1 MKKEHTIVVCSILII
16 VVAIV
21 LLINKSSYAV
31 IIPMPDLCPEQ
42 IKVNISK
49 ENLSLIKTSYTTISL
64 PKSINVKNSEESYL
78 DKDTIQLMRNKN
90 IYQLDEKDLFSQ
102 GFSGSSS
109 VASILPKFSKN
120 KEENRYYT
128 QLALWW
134 LIDKTSGYEDEYNYT
149 LGSEEPLPIETNENE
164 KYDEDGNYKYM
175 NQLSALEKK
184 AIKESPNGK
193 KITKFIENVEQ
204 LMNSGQSS
212 STIIENDDS
221 EQMGQL
227 NPIDPAEISYHVTN
241 DYIETELITPTA
253 KDPYSLMFR
262 EYEVNVSSPI
272 TVVNE
277 NGKEKTTFDSLEGFR
292 LRIPVSEIKEN
303 KINFKAEIIGKIRVD
318 QWGMYTE
325 KSISV
330 NLDET
335 RQIEWPNA
343 VLMNCGRWETY
354 EAFYPLE
361 LNYDVAVG
369 NLNIKVID
377 AESKEELKDAEI
389 VIYDATRREVYRYHT
404 TGSELNITLPI
415 GNYTVKQIVSPP
427 NYQAR
432 VVEQKIEITENGNTT
447 ATLENIQLISVP
459 DTLKTATNITILGV
473 IVTLIGL
480 ATIIITYS
488 TKRKQP

>member
-1 MKKEHTIVVCSILII
+1 MKKEYTITIFSVLII
-16 VVAIV
+16 IVAAA
-21 LLINKSSYAV
+21 LLINKSSYAGVV
-31 IIPMPDLCPEQ
+31 IRPNICPEQ
-42 IKVNISK
+42 IKVNVSK
-49 ENLSLIKTSYTTISL
+49 ENLSLIKTNYTTISL

-253 KDPYSLMFR
+253 ADPYSLMFR

-272 TVVNE
+272 TVVDE

-303 KINFKAEIIGKIRVD
+303 KINFKAEIIGKMKLD
-318 QWGMYTE
+318 QWGGYSEVYDPITMT
-325 KSISV
+325 KRQAV
-330 NLDET
+330 N
-335 RQIEWPNA
+335 PNGI
-343 VLMNCGRWETY
+343 LMNCGTY
-354 EAFYPLE
+354 TSYQVFYPLE

-389 VIYDATRREVYRYHT
+389 VIYDATRREVYRYQT

-415 GNYTVKQIVSPP
+415 GNYTVKQIVTPP

-432 VVEQKIEITENGNTT
+432 VVEQKIEITENSNTI

-459 DTLKTATNITILGV
+459 DTMKKATIVTIIGV
-473 IVTLIGL
+473 IIVAIGV
-480 ATIIITYS
+480 AIIIITFP
-488 TKRKQP
+488 TKKK

>member
-1 MKKEHTIVVCSILII
+1 MKKEYTITIFSVLII
-16 VVAIV
+16 IVAAA
-21 LLINKSSYAV
+21 LLINKSSYAGGV
-31 IIPMPDLCPEQ
+31 IRPNICPEQ
-42 IKVNISK
+42 IKVNVSK

-78 DKDTIQLMRNKN
+78 NKDTIQLMRNKN

-102 GFSGSSS
+102 GFSGSSDF
-109 VASILPKFSKN
+109 ASILPKFSKN
-120 KEENRYYT
+120 KEENRYYS
-128 QLALWW
+128 QIAFWW
-134 LIDKTSGYEDEYNYT
+134 VIDKISGYEDEYNYT

-253 KDPYSLMFR
+253 KDSYSLMFR

-272 TVVNE
+272 TVVDE

-325 KSISV
+325 KSIPV

-389 VIYDATRREVYRYHT
+389 VIYDATRREVYRYQT

-415 GNYTVKQIVSPP
+415 GNYTVKQIVTPP

-432 VVEQKIEITENGNTT
+432 ITEQKIEITENSNTI

-459 DTLKTATNITILGV
+459 DTMKKATIVTIIGV
-473 IVTLIGL
+473 IIVAIGV
-480 ATIIITYS
+480 AIIIITFP
-488 TKRKQP
+488 TKKK

>member
-1 MKKEHTIVVCSILII
+1 
-16 VVAIV
+16 
-21 LLINKSSYAV
+21 
-31 IIPMPDLCPEQ
+31 
-42 IKVNISK
+42 
-49 ENLSLIKTSYTTISL
+49 
-64 PKSINVKNSEESYL
+64 
-78 DKDTIQLMRNKN
+78 
-90 IYQLDEKDLFSQ
+90 
-102 GFSGSSS
+102 
-109 VASILPKFSKN
+109 
-120 KEENRYYT
+120 
-128 QLALWW
+128 
-134 LIDKTSGYEDEYNYT
+134 
-149 LGSEEPLPIETNENE
+149 
-164 KYDEDGNYKYM
+164 
-175 NQLSALEKK
+175 
-184 AIKESPNGK
+184 
-193 KITKFIENVEQ
+193 
-204 LMNSGQSS
+204 
-212 STIIENDDS
+212 
-221 EQMGQL
+221 MGQL
-227 NPIDPAEISYHVTN
+227 NPIDTAEISYHVTN

-272 TVVNE
+272 TVVDE

-343 VLMNCGRWETY
+343 VLMNCGTWETY

-389 VIYDATRREVYRYHT
+389 VIYDATRREVYRYQT

-415 GNYTVKQIVSPP
+415 GNYTVKQIVTPP

>member
-253 KDPYSLMFR
+253 ADPYSLMFR

-272 TVVNE
+272 TVVDE

-303 KINFKAEIIGKIRVD
+303 KINFKAEIIGKMKLD
-318 QWGMYTE
+318 QWGVYSEEYDPITMT
-325 KSISV
+325 KRQAV
-330 NLDET
+330 N
-335 RQIEWPNA
+335 PNGI
-343 VLMNCGRWETY
+343 LMNCGTY
-354 EAFYPLE
+354 TSYQVFYPLE

-389 VIYDATRREVYRYHT
+389 VIYDATRREVYRYQT

-415 GNYTVKQIVSPP
+415 GNYTVKQIVTPP

-432 VVEQKIEITENGNTT
+432 ITEQKIEITENSNTI

-459 DTLKTATNITILGV
+459 DTMKKATIVTIIGV
-473 IVTLIGL
+473 IIVAIGV
-480 ATIIITYS
+480 AIIIITFP
-488 TKRKQP
+488 TKKK

>member
-1 MKKEHTIVVCSILII
+1 MRKEYVVTVFSILII
-16 VVAIV
+16 IVATV
-21 LLINKSSYAV
+21 LLINKPSYAEA
-31 IIPMPDLCPEQ
+31 IIMPDNCPEK
-42 IKVNISK
+42 IKINVSK
-49 ENLSLIKTSYTTISL
+49 DKLSLIKTNYTTISL

-102 GFSGSSS
+102 GSSGSSDF
-109 VASILPKFSKN
+109 ASILPKFSKN
-120 KEENRYYT
+120 KEENRYYS
-128 QLALWW
+128 QIAFWW
-134 LIDKTSGYEDEYNYT
+134 VIDKISGYEDEYNYT

-204 LMNSGQSS
+204 LMNSGQSL

-253 KDPYSLMFR
+253 KDPYSIIFR
-262 EYEVNVSSPI
+262 EYEVKVESPI
-272 TVVNE
+272 TVVDE
-277 NGKEKTTFDSLEGFR
+277 NGEEKTTFDSLEGFR

-303 KINFKAEIIGKIRVD
+303 KINFKAEIIGKMRID
-318 QWGMYTE
+318 QWGIYTE
-325 KSISV
+325 ESIPM
-330 NLDET
+330 NLDEI

-343 VLMNCGRWETY
+343 VLMNCGTWETY

-389 VIYDATRREVYRYHT
+389 VIYDATGREVYRYQT

-415 GNYTVKQIVSPP
+415 GNYTVKQIVTPP

-432 VVEQKIEITENGNTT
+432 ITEQKIEITENSNTI

-459 DTLKTATNITILGV
+459 DTMKKATIVTIIGV
-473 IVTLIGL
+473 IVVAIGV
-480 ATIIITYS
+480 AIIIITFP
-488 TKRKQP
+488 TKKK

>member
-1 MKKEHTIVVCSILII
+1 MKKEYTITIFSVLII
-16 VVAIV
+16 IVAAA
-21 LLINKSSYAV
+21 LLINKSSYAGVV
-31 IIPMPDLCPEQ
+31 IRPNICPEQ
-42 IKVNISK
+42 IKVNVSK
-49 ENLSLIKTSYTTISL
+49 ENLSLIKTNYTTISL

-253 KDPYSLMFR
+253 EDPYSLMFR

-272 TVVNE
+272 TVVDE

-303 KINFKAEIIGKIRVD
+303 KINFKAEIIGKMKLD
-318 QWGMYTE
+318 QWGGYSEVYDPITMT
-325 KSISV
+325 KRQAV
-330 NLDET
+330 N
-335 RQIEWPNA
+335 PNGI
-343 VLMNCGRWETY
+343 LMNCGTY
-354 EAFYPLE
+354 TSYQVFYPLE

-389 VIYDATRREVYRYHT
+389 VIYDATRREVYRYQT

-415 GNYTVKQIVSPP
+415 GNYTVKQIVTPP

-432 VVEQKIEITENGNTT
+432 VVEQKIEITENSNTI

-459 DTLKTATNITILGV
+459 DTMKKATIVTIIGV
-473 IVTLIGL
+473 IIVAIGV
-480 ATIIITYS
+480 AIIIITFP
-488 TKRKQP
+488 TKKK

>member
-1 MKKEHTIVVCSILII
+1 MKKEYTITIFSVLII
-16 VVAIV
+16 IVAAA
-21 LLINKSSYAV
+21 LLINKSSYAGVV
-31 IIPMPDLCPEQ
+31 IRPNICPEQ
-42 IKVNISK
+42 IKVNVSK
-49 ENLSLIKTSYTTISL
+49 ENLSLIKTNYTTISL

-120 KEENRYYT
+120 KEENRYYS
-128 QLALWW
+128 QIAFWW

-253 KDPYSLMFR
+253 ADPYSLMFR

-272 TVVNE
+272 TVVDE

-303 KINFKAEIIGKIRVD
+303 KINFKAEIIGKMKLD
-318 QWGMYTE
+318 QWGGYSEVYDPITMT
-325 KSISV
+325 KRQAV
-330 NLDET
+330 N
-335 RQIEWPNA
+335 PNGI
-343 VLMNCGRWETY
+343 LMNCGTY
-354 EAFYPLE
+354 TSYQVFYPLE

-389 VIYDATRREVYRYHT
+389 VIYDATRREVYRYQT

-415 GNYTVKQIVSPP
+415 GNYTVKQIVTPP

-432 VVEQKIEITENGNTT
+432 ITEQKIEITENSNTI

-459 DTLKTATNITILGV
+459 DTMKKATIVTIIGV
-473 IVTLIGL
+473 IIVAIGV
-480 ATIIITYS
+480 AIIIITFP
-488 TKRKQP
+488 TKKK

>member
-64 PKSINVKNSEESYL
+64 PKSINLTNSNETYLNEEG
-78 DKDTIQLMRNKN
+78 IHGIRNQNVHQLEGKT
-90 IYQLDEKDLFSQ
+90 LFLY
-102 GFSGSSS
+102 SGVGEILS
-109 VASILPKFSKN
+109 VIPKFSKN

-134 LIDKTSGYEDEYNYT
+134 LIDKTSGLEDEYNYT
-149 LGSEEPLPIETNENE
+149 YDSEEPLPIEKNENE
-164 KYDEDGNYKYM
+164 KYDEDGNYKYI

-184 AIKESPNGK
+184 AIKESPNGQ
-193 KITKFIENVEQ
+193 KITKFIENFEK
-204 LMNSGQSS
+204 LNSVQSL
-212 STIIENDDS
+212 STFGEDEGIE
-221 EQMGQL
+221 EMVYL
-227 NPIDPAEISYHVTN
+227 NPINSEDIGYHVTN

-253 KDPYSLMFR
+253 KDSYSLMFR

-272 TVVNE
+272 TVVDE

-303 KINFKAEIIGKIRVD
+303 KINFKAEIIGKMKLD
-318 QWGMYTE
+318 QWGVYSEEYDPITMTE
-325 KSISV
+325 RQAV
-330 NLDET
+330 N
-335 RQIEWPNA
+335 PNA

-415 GNYTVKQIVSPP
+415 GNYTVKQIVTPP

-432 VVEQKIEITENGNTT
+432 ITEQKIEITENGNTT

>member
-1 MKKEHTIVVCSILII
+1 MKKEYTITIFSVLII
-16 VVAIV
+16 IVAAA
-21 LLINKSSYAV
+21 LLINKSSYAGVV
-31 IIPMPDLCPEQ
+31 IRPNICPEQ
-42 IKVNISK
+42 IKVNVSK
-49 ENLSLIKTSYTTISL
+49 ENLSLIKTNYTTISL
-64 PKSINVKNSEESYL
+64 PKSINDKKSEESYL

-102 GFSGSSS
+102 GFSGSSDF
-109 VASILPKFSKN
+109 ASILPKFSKN
-120 KEENRYYT
+120 KEENRYYS
-128 QLALWW
+128 QIAFWW
-134 LIDKTSGYEDEYNYT
+134 VIDKISGYEDEYNYT

-253 KDPYSLMFR
+253 ADPYSLMFR

-272 TVVNE
+272 TVVDE

-303 KINFKAEIIGKIRVD
+303 KINFKAEIIGKMKLD
-318 QWGMYTE
+318 QWGGYSEVYDPITMT
-325 KSISV
+325 KRQAV
-330 NLDET
+330 N
-335 RQIEWPNA
+335 PNGI
-343 VLMNCGRWETY
+343 LMNCGTY
-354 EAFYPLE
+354 TSYQVFYPLE

-389 VIYDATRREVYRYHT
+389 VIYDATRREVYRYQT

-415 GNYTVKQIVSPP
+415 GNYTVKQIVTPP

-432 VVEQKIEITENGNTT
+432 ITEQKIEITENSNTI

-459 DTLKTATNITILGV
+459 DTMKKATIVTIIGV
-473 IVTLIGL
+473 IIVAIGV
-480 ATIIITYS
+480 AIIIITFP
-488 TKRKQP
+488 TKKK

>member
-1 MKKEHTIVVCSILII
+1 MKKEYTITIFSVLII
-16 VVAIV
+16 IVAAA
-21 LLINKSSYAV
+21 LLINKSSYAGGV
-31 IIPMPDLCPEQ
+31 IRPNICPEQ
-42 IKVNISK
+42 IKVNVSK

-78 DKDTIQLMRNKN
+78 NKDTIQLMRNKN

-102 GFSGSSS
+102 GFSGSSDF
-109 VASILPKFSKN
+109 ASILPKFSKN
-120 KEENRYYT
+120 KEENRYYS
-128 QLALWW
+128 QIAFWW
-134 LIDKTSGYEDEYNYT
+134 VIDKISGYEDEYNYT

-253 KDPYSLMFR
+253 KDSYSLMFR

-272 TVVNE
+272 TVVDE

-325 KSISV
+325 KSIPV

-415 GNYTVKQIVSPP
+415 GNYTVKQIVTPP

-432 VVEQKIEITENGNTT
+432 IAEQKIEITENSNTI

-459 DTLKTATNITILGV
+459 DTMKKATIVTIIGV
-473 IVTLIGL
+473 IIVAIGV
-480 ATIIITYS
+480 AIIIITFP
-488 TKRKQP
+488 TKKK

>member
-1 MKKEHTIVVCSILII
+1 MKKEYTITIFSVLII
-16 VVAIV
+16 IVAAA
-21 LLINKSSYAV
+21 LLINKSSYAGGV
-31 IIPMPDLCPEQ
+31 IRPNICPEQ
-42 IKVNISK
+42 IKVNVSK

-78 DKDTIQLMRNKN
+78 NKDTIQLMRNKN

-102 GFSGSSS
+102 GFSGSSDF
-109 VASILPKFSKN
+109 ASILPKFSKN
-120 KEENRYYT
+120 KEENRYYS
-128 QLALWW
+128 QIAFWW
-134 LIDKTSGYEDEYNYT
+134 VIDKISGYEDEYNYT

-272 TVVNE
+272 TVVDE

-303 KINFKAEIIGKIRVD
+303 KINFKAEIIGKMKLD
-318 QWGMYTE
+318 QWGVYSEEYDPITMTE
-325 KSISV
+325 RQAV
-330 NLDET
+330 N
-335 RQIEWPNA
+335 PNA

-389 VIYDATRREVYRYHT
+389 VIYDATRREVYRYQT

-415 GNYTVKQIVSPP
+415 GNYTVKQIVTPP

-432 VVEQKIEITENGNTT
+432 ITEQKIEITENSNTI

-459 DTLKTATNITILGV
+459 DTMKKATIVTIIGV
-473 IVTLIGL
+473 IIVAIGV
-480 ATIIITYS
+480 AIIIITFP
-488 TKRKQP
+488 TKKK

>member
-64 PKSINVKNSEESYL
+64 PKSINVTNSNETYLNEEG
-78 DKDTIQLMRNKN
+78 IHAIRNQNVHQLEGKT
-90 IYQLDEKDLFSQ
+90 LFLY
-102 GFSGSSS
+102 SGVGEILS
-109 VASILPKFSKN
+109 VIPKFSKN

-134 LIDKTSGYEDEYNYT
+134 LIDKTSGLEDEYNYT
-149 LGSEEPLPIETNENE
+149 YDSEEPLPIEKNENE
-164 KYDEDGNYKYM
+164 KYDEDGNYKYI

-184 AIKESPNGK
+184 AIKESPNGQ
-193 KITKFIENVEQ
+193 KITKFIENFEK
-204 LMNSGQSS
+204 LNSVQSL
-212 STIIENDDS
+212 STFGEDEGIE
-221 EQMGQL
+221 EMVYL
-227 NPIDPAEISYHVTN
+227 NPINSEDIGYHVTN

-253 KDPYSLMFR
+253 EDPYSLMFR

-272 TVVNE
+272 TVVDE

-303 KINFKAEIIGKIRVD
+303 KINFKAEIIGKMKLD
-318 QWGMYTE
+318 QWGVYSEEYDPITMTE
-325 KSISV
+325 RQAV
-330 NLDET
+330 N
-335 RQIEWPNA
+335 PNA

-415 GNYTVKQIVSPP
+415 GNYTVKQIVTPP

-432 VVEQKIEITENGNTT
+432 ITEQKIEITENGNTT

-459 DTLKTATNITILGV
+459 DTLKTATNVTILGV

>member
-1 MKKEHTIVVCSILII
+1 
-16 VVAIV
+16 
-21 LLINKSSYAV
+21 
-31 IIPMPDLCPEQ
+31 
-42 IKVNISK
+42 
-49 ENLSLIKTSYTTISL
+49 
-64 PKSINVKNSEESYL
+64 
-78 DKDTIQLMRNKN
+78 
-90 IYQLDEKDLFSQ
+90 
-102 GFSGSSS
+102 
-109 VASILPKFSKN
+109 
-120 KEENRYYT
+120 
-128 QLALWW
+128 
-134 LIDKTSGYEDEYNYT
+134 
-149 LGSEEPLPIETNENE
+149 
-164 KYDEDGNYKYM
+164 
-175 NQLSALEKK
+175 
-184 AIKESPNGK
+184 
-193 KITKFIENVEQ
+193 
-204 LMNSGQSS
+204 MNSGESS

-227 NPIDPAEISYHVTN
+227 NPIDTAEISYHVTN

-272 TVVNE
+272 TVVDE

-343 VLMNCGRWETY
+343 VLMNCGTWETY

-389 VIYDATRREVYRYHT
+389 VIYDATRREVYRYQT

-415 GNYTVKQIVSPP
+415 GNYTVKQIVTPP

-432 VVEQKIEITENGNTT
+432 VVEQKIEITENSNTI

-459 DTLKTATNITILGV
+459 DTMKKATIVTIIGV
-473 IVTLIGL
+473 IIVAIGV
-480 ATIIITYS
+480 AIIIITFP
-488 TKRKQP
+488 TKKK

>member
-1 MKKEHTIVVCSILII
+1 
-16 VVAIV
+16 
-21 LLINKSSYAV
+21 
-31 IIPMPDLCPEQ
+31 
-42 IKVNISK
+42 
-49 ENLSLIKTSYTTISL
+49 
-64 PKSINVKNSEESYL
+64 
-78 DKDTIQLMRNKN
+78 
-90 IYQLDEKDLFSQ
+90 
-102 GFSGSSS
+102 
-109 VASILPKFSKN
+109 
-120 KEENRYYT
+120 
-128 QLALWW
+128 
-134 LIDKTSGYEDEYNYT
+134 
-149 LGSEEPLPIETNENE
+149 
-164 KYDEDGNYKYM
+164 M

-253 KDPYSLMFR
+253 ADPYSLMFR

-272 TVVNE
+272 TVVDE

-303 KINFKAEIIGKIRVD
+303 KINFKAEIIGKMKLD
-318 QWGMYTE
+318 QWGVYSEVYDPITMT
-325 KSISV
+325 KRQAV
-330 NLDET
+330 N
-335 RQIEWPNA
+335 PNGI
-343 VLMNCGRWETY
+343 LMNCGTY
-354 EAFYPLE
+354 TSYQVFYPLE

-389 VIYDATRREVYRYHT
+389 VIYDATRREVYRYQT

-415 GNYTVKQIVSPP
+415 GNYTVKQIVTPP

-432 VVEQKIEITENGNTT
+432 VVEQKIEITEHSNTI

-459 DTLKTATNITILGV
+459 DTMKKATIVTIIGV
-473 IVTLIGL
+473 IIVAIGV
-480 ATIIITYS
+480 AIIIITFP
-488 TKRKQP
+488 TKKK

>member
-64 PKSINVKNSEESYL
+64 PKSINVTNSNETYLNEEG
-78 DKDTIQLMRNKN
+78 IHAIRNQNVHQLEGKT
-90 IYQLDEKDLFSQ
+90 LFLY
-102 GFSGSSS
+102 SGVGEILS
-109 VASILPKFSKN
+109 VIPKFSKN

-134 LIDKTSGYEDEYNYT
+134 LIDKTSGLEDEYNYT
-149 LGSEEPLPIETNENE
+149 YDSEEPLPIEKNENE
-164 KYDEDGNYKYM
+164 KYDEDGNYKYI

-184 AIKESPNGK
+184 AIKESPNGQ
-193 KITKFIENVEQ
+193 KITKFIENFEK
-204 LMNSGQSS
+204 LNSVQSL
-212 STIIENDDS
+212 STFGEDEGIE
-221 EQMGQL
+221 EMVYL
-227 NPIDPAEISYHVTN
+227 NPINSEDIGYHVTN

-253 KDPYSLMFR
+253 EDPYSLMFR

-272 TVVNE
+272 TVVDE
-277 NGKEKTTFDSLEGFR
+277 NRKEKTTFDSLEGFR

-303 KINFKAEIIGKIRVD
+303 KINFKAEIIGKMKLD
-318 QWGMYTE
+318 QWGVYSEEYDPITMTE
-325 KSISV
+325 RQAV
-330 NLDET
+330 N
-335 RQIEWPNA
+335 PNA

-415 GNYTVKQIVSPP
+415 GNYTVKQIVTPP

-432 VVEQKIEITENGNTT
+432 ITEQKIEITENGNTT

-459 DTLKTATNITILGV
+459 DTLKTATNVTILGV

>member
-1 MKKEHTIVVCSILII
+1 MKKEYTITIFSVLII
-16 VVAIV
+16 IVAAA
-21 LLINKSSYAV
+21 LLINKSSYAGVV
-31 IIPMPDLCPEQ
+31 IRPNICPEQ
-42 IKVNISK
+42 IKVNVSK
-49 ENLSLIKTSYTTISL
+49 ENLSLIKTNYTTISL

-120 KEENRYYT
+120 KEENRYYS
-128 QLALWW
+128 QIAFWW
-134 LIDKTSGYEDEYNYT
+134 VIDKISGYEDEYNYT

-253 KDPYSLMFR
+253 ADPYSLMFR

-272 TVVNE
+272 TVVDE

-303 KINFKAEIIGKIRVD
+303 KINFKAEIIGKMKLD
-318 QWGMYTE
+318 QWGGYSEVYDPITMT
-325 KSISV
+325 KRQAV
-330 NLDET
+330 N
-335 RQIEWPNA
+335 PNGI
-343 VLMNCGRWETY
+343 LMNCGTY
-354 EAFYPLE
+354 TSYQVFYPLE

-389 VIYDATRREVYRYHT
+389 VIYDATRREVYRYQT

-415 GNYTVKQIVSPP
+415 GNYTVKQIVTPP

-432 VVEQKIEITENGNTT
+432 ITEQKIEITENSNTI

-459 DTLKTATNITILGV
+459 DTMKKATIVTIIGV
-473 IVTLIGL
+473 IIVAIGV
-480 ATIIITYS
+480 AIIIITFP
-488 TKRKQP
+488 TKKK

>member
-1 MKKEHTIVVCSILII
+1 MKKEYTITIFSVLII
-16 VVAIV
+16 IVAAA
-21 LLINKSSYAV
+21 LLINKSSYAGVV
-31 IIPMPDLCPEQ
+31 IRPNICPEQ
-42 IKVNISK
+42 IKVNVSK
-49 ENLSLIKTSYTTISL
+49 ENLSLIKTNYTTISL

-102 GFSGSSS
+102 GFSGSSDF
-109 VASILPKFSKN
+109 ASILPKFSKN
-120 KEENRYYT
+120 KEENRYYS
-128 QLALWW
+128 QIAFWW
-134 LIDKTSGYEDEYNYT
+134 VIDKISGYEDEYNYT

-272 TVVNE
+272 TVVDE

-303 KINFKAEIIGKIRVD
+303 KINFKAEIIGKMKLD
-318 QWGMYTE
+318 QWGGYSEVYDPITMT
-325 KSISV
+325 KRQAV
-330 NLDET
+330 N
-335 RQIEWPNA
+335 PNGI
-343 VLMNCGRWETY
+343 LMNCGTY
-354 EAFYPLE
+354 TSYQVFYPLE

-415 GNYTVKQIVSPP
+415 GNYTVKQIVTPP

-432 VVEQKIEITENGNTT
+432 VVEQKIEITENSNTI

-459 DTLKTATNITILGV
+459 DTMKKATIVTIIGV
-473 IVTLIGL
+473 IIVAIGV
-480 ATIIITYS
+480 AIIIITFP
-488 TKRKQP
+488 TKKK

>member
-64 PKSINVKNSEESYL
+64 PKSINLTNSNETYLNEEG
-78 DKDTIQLMRNKN
+78 IHGIRNQNVHQLEGKT
-90 IYQLDEKDLFSQ
+90 LFLY
-102 GFSGSSS
+102 SGVGEILS
-109 VASILPKFSKN
+109 VIPKFSKN

-134 LIDKTSGYEDEYNYT
+134 LIDKTSGLEDEYNYT
-149 LGSEEPLPIETNENE
+149 YDSEEPLPIEKNENE
-164 KYDEDGNYKYM
+164 KYDEDGNYKYI

-184 AIKESPNGK
+184 AIKESPNGQ
-193 KITKFIENVEQ
+193 KITKFIENFEK
-204 LMNSGQSS
+204 LNSVQSL
-212 STIIENDDS
+212 STFGEDEGIE
-221 EQMGQL
+221 EMVYL
-227 NPIDPAEISYHVTN
+227 NPINSEDIGYHVTN

-253 KDPYSLMFR
+253 EDPYSLMFR

-272 TVVNE
+272 TVVDE

-303 KINFKAEIIGKIRVD
+303 KINFKAEIIGKMKLD
-318 QWGMYTE
+318 QWGVYSEEYDPITMTE
-325 KSISV
+325 RQAV
-330 NLDET
+330 N
-335 RQIEWPNA
+335 PNA

-389 VIYDATRREVYRYHT
+389 VIYDAARREVYRYHT

-415 GNYTVKQIVSPP
+415 GNYTVKQIVTPP

-432 VVEQKIEITENGNTT
+432 ITEQKIEITENGNTT

-459 DTLKTATNITILGV
+459 DTLKTATNVTILGV

>member
-102 GFSGSSS
+102 GFSGSSDF
-109 VASILPKFSKN
+109 ASILPKFSKN
-120 KEENRYYT
+120 KEENRYYS
-128 QLALWW
+128 QIAFWW
-134 LIDKTSGYEDEYNYT
+134 VIDKISGYEDEYNYT

-303 KINFKAEIIGKIRVD
+303 KINFKAEIIGKMKLD
-318 QWGMYTE
+318 QWGVYSEVYDPITMT
-325 KSISV
+325 KRQAV
-330 NLDET
+330 N
-335 RQIEWPNA
+335 PNGI
-343 VLMNCGRWETY
+343 LMNCGTY
-354 EAFYPLE
+354 TSYQVFYPLE

-415 GNYTVKQIVSPP
+415 GNYTVKQIVTPP

>member
-1 MKKEHTIVVCSILII
+1 MKKEYTITIFSVLII
-16 VVAIV
+16 IVAAA
-21 LLINKSSYAV
+21 LLINKSSYAGVV
-31 IIPMPDLCPEQ
+31 IRPNICPEQ
-42 IKVNISK
+42 IKVNVSK
-49 ENLSLIKTSYTTISL
+49 ENLSLIKTNYTTISL

-102 GFSGSSS
+102 GFSGSSDF
-109 VASILPKFSKN
+109 ASILPKFSKN
-120 KEENRYYT
+120 KEENRYYS
-128 QLALWW
+128 QIAFWW
-134 LIDKTSGYEDEYNYT
+134 VIDKISGYEDEYNYT

-272 TVVNE
+272 TVVDE

-303 KINFKAEIIGKIRVD
+303 KINFKAEIIGKMKLD
-318 QWGMYTE
+318 QWGGYSEVYDPITMT
-325 KSISV
+325 KRQAV
-330 NLDET
+330 N
-335 RQIEWPNA
+335 PNGI
-343 VLMNCGRWETY
+343 LMNCGTY
-354 EAFYPLE
+354 TSYQVFYPLE

-389 VIYDATRREVYRYHT
+389 VIYDATRREVYRYQT

-415 GNYTVKQIVSPP
+415 GNYTVKQIVTPP

-432 VVEQKIEITENGNTT
+432 VVEQKIEITENSNTI

-459 DTLKTATNITILGV
+459 DTMKKATIVTIIGV
-473 IVTLIGL
+473 IIVAIGV
-480 ATIIITYS
+480 AIIIITFP
-488 TKRKQP
+488 TKKK

>member
-1 MKKEHTIVVCSILII
+1 MKKEYTITIFSVLII
-16 VVAIV
+16 IVAAA
-21 LLINKSSYAV
+21 LLINKSSYAGVV
-31 IIPMPDLCPEQ
+31 IRPNICPEQ
-42 IKVNISK
+42 IKVNVSK
-49 ENLSLIKTSYTTISL
+49 ENLSLIKTNYTTISL

-272 TVVNE
+272 TVVDE

-303 KINFKAEIIGKIRVD
+303 KINFKAEIIGKMKLD
-318 QWGMYTE
+318 QWGGYSEVYDPITMT
-325 KSISV
+325 KRQAV
-330 NLDET
+330 N
-335 RQIEWPNA
+335 PNGI
-343 VLMNCGRWETY
+343 LMNCGTY
-354 EAFYPLE
+354 TSYQVFYPLE

-389 VIYDATRREVYRYHT
+389 VIYDATRREVYRYQT

-415 GNYTVKQIVSPP
+415 GNYTVKQIVTPP

-432 VVEQKIEITENGNTT
+432 VVEQKIEITENSNTI

-459 DTLKTATNITILGV
+459 DTMKKATIVTIIGV
-473 IVTLIGL
+473 IIVAIGV
-480 ATIIITYS
+480 AIIIITFP
-488 TKRKQP
+488 TKKK

>member
-1 MKKEHTIVVCSILII
+1 MKKEYTITIFSVLII
-16 VVAIV
+16 IVAAA
-21 LLINKSSYAV
+21 LLINKSSYAGVV
-31 IIPMPDLCPEQ
+31 IRPNICPEQ
-42 IKVNISK
+42 IKVNVSK
-49 ENLSLIKTSYTTISL
+49 ENLSLIKTNYTTISL

-204 LMNSGQSS
+204 LMNSGESS

-227 NPIDPAEISYHVTN
+227 NPIDTAEISYHVTN
-241 DYIETELITPTA
+241 DYI
-253 KDPYSLMFR
+253 
-262 EYEVNVSSPI
+262 
-272 TVVNE
+272 
-277 NGKEKTTFDSLEGFR
+277 
-292 LRIPVSEIKEN
+292 
-303 KINFKAEIIGKIRVD
+303 
-318 QWGMYTE
+318 
-325 KSISV
+325 
-330 NLDET
+330 
-335 RQIEWPNA
+335 
-343 VLMNCGRWETY
+343 
-354 EAFYPLE
+354 
-361 LNYDVAVG
+361 
-369 NLNIKVID
+369 
-377 AESKEELKDAEI
+377 
-389 VIYDATRREVYRYHT
+389 
-404 TGSELNITLPI
+404 
-415 GNYTVKQIVSPP
+415 
-427 NYQAR
+427 
-432 VVEQKIEITENGNTT
+432 
-447 ATLENIQLISVP
+447 
-459 DTLKTATNITILGV
+459 
-473 IVTLIGL
+473 
-480 ATIIITYS
+480 
-488 TKRKQP
+488 

>member
-149 LGSEEPLPIETNENE
+149 LGSEEPLPIEKNENE
-164 KYDEDGNYKYM
+164 KYDEDGNYKYI

-272 TVVNE
+272 TVVDE

-318 QWGMYTE
+318 QWGVYSEEYDPITMT
-325 KSISV
+325 KRQAV
-330 NLDET
+330 NLNG
-335 RQIEWPNA
+335 I
-343 VLMNCGRWETY
+343 LMNCGTWETY

-389 VIYDATRREVYRYHT
+389 VIYDATRREVYRYQT

-415 GNYTVKQIVSPP
+415 GNYTVKQIVTPP

-432 VVEQKIEITENGNTT
+432 ITEQKIEITENSNTI

-459 DTLKTATNITILGV
+459 DTMKKATIVTIIGV
-473 IVTLIGL
+473 IIVAIGV
-480 ATIIITYS
+480 AIIIITFP
-488 TKRKQP
+488 TKKK

>member
-1 MKKEHTIVVCSILII
+1 MKKEYTITIFSVLII
-16 VVAIV
+16 IVAAA
-21 LLINKSSYAV
+21 LLINKSSYAGVV
-31 IIPMPDLCPEQ
+31 IRPNICPEQ
-42 IKVNISK
+42 IKVNVSK
-49 ENLSLIKTSYTTISL
+49 ENLSLIKTNYTTISL

-102 GFSGSSS
+102 GFSGSSDF
-109 VASILPKFSKN
+109 ASILPKFSKN
-120 KEENRYYT
+120 KEENRYYS
-128 QLALWW
+128 QIAFWW
-134 LIDKTSGYEDEYNYT
+134 VIDKISGYEDEYNYT

-253 KDPYSLMFR
+253 ADPYSLMFR

-272 TVVNE
+272 TVVDE

-303 KINFKAEIIGKIRVD
+303 KINFKAEIIGKMKLD
-318 QWGMYTE
+318 QWGGYSEVYDPITMT
-325 KSISV
+325 KRQAV
-330 NLDET
+330 N
-335 RQIEWPNA
+335 PNGI
-343 VLMNCGRWETY
+343 LMNCGTY
-354 EAFYPLE
+354 TSYQVFYPLE

-377 AESKEELKDAEI
+377 AESKEELKYAEI
-389 VIYDATRREVYRYHT
+389 VIYDATRREVYRYQT

-415 GNYTVKQIVSPP
+415 GNYTVKQIVTPP

-432 VVEQKIEITENGNTT
+432 ITEQKIEITENSNTI

-459 DTLKTATNITILGV
+459 DTMKKATIVTIIGV
-473 IVTLIGL
+473 IIVAIGV
-480 ATIIITYS
+480 AIIIITFP
-488 TKRKQP
+488 TKKK

>member
-1 MKKEHTIVVCSILII
+1 MKKEYTITIFSVLII
-16 VVAIV
+16 IVAAA
-21 LLINKSSYAV
+21 LLINKSSYAGVV
-31 IIPMPDLCPEQ
+31 IRPNICPEQ
-42 IKVNISK
+42 IKVNVSK

-109 VASILPKFSKN
+109 FASILPKFSKN
-120 KEENRYYT
+120 KEENRYYS
-128 QLALWW
+128 QIAFWW
-134 LIDKTSGYEDEYNYT
+134 VIDKISGYEDEYNYT

-204 LMNSGQSS
+204 LMNSGESS

-253 KDPYSLMFR
+253 EDPYSLMFR

-272 TVVNE
+272 TVVDE

-303 KINFKAEIIGKIRVD
+303 KINFKAEIIGKMKLD
-318 QWGMYTE
+318 QWGVYSEEYDPITMT
-325 KSISV
+325 KRQAV
-330 NLDET
+330 N
-335 RQIEWPNA
+335 PNGI
-343 VLMNCGRWETY
+343 LMNCGTWETY

-389 VIYDATRREVYRYHT
+389 VIYDATGREVYRYQT

-415 GNYTVKQIVSPP
+415 GNYTVKQIVTPP

-432 VVEQKIEITENGNTT
+432 VVEQKIEITENSNTI

-459 DTLKTATNITILGV
+459 DTMKKATIVTIIGV
-473 IVTLIGL
+473 IIVAIGV
-480 ATIIITYS
+480 AIIIITFP
-488 TKRKQP
+488 TKKK

>member
-272 TVVNE
+272 TVVDE

-303 KINFKAEIIGKIRVD
+303 KINFKAEIIGKMKLD
-318 QWGMYTE
+318 QWGGYSEVYDPITMT
-325 KSISV
+325 KRQAV
-330 NLDET
+330 N
-335 RQIEWPNA
+335 PNGI
-343 VLMNCGRWETY
+343 LMNCGTY
-354 EAFYPLE
+354 TSYQVFYPLE

-389 VIYDATRREVYRYHT
+389 VIYDATRREVYRYQT

-415 GNYTVKQIVSPP
+415 GNYTVKQIVTPP

-432 VVEQKIEITENGNTT
+432 ITEQKIEITENSNTI

-459 DTLKTATNITILGV
+459 DTMKKATIVTIIGV
-473 IVTLIGL
+473 IIVAIGV
-480 ATIIITYS
+480 AIIIITFP
-488 TKRKQP
+488 TKKK

>member
-1 MKKEHTIVVCSILII
+1 MKKEYTITIFSVLII
-16 VVAIV
+16 IVAAA
-21 LLINKSSYAV
+21 LLINKSSYAGGV
-31 IIPMPDLCPEQ
+31 IRPNICPEQ
-42 IKVNISK
+42 IKVNVSK

-78 DKDTIQLMRNKN
+78 NKDTIQLMRNKN

-102 GFSGSSS
+102 GFSGSSDF
-109 VASILPKFSKN
+109 ASILPKFSKN
-120 KEENRYYT
+120 KEENRYYS
-128 QLALWW
+128 QIAFWW
-134 LIDKTSGYEDEYNYT
+134 VIDKISGYEDEYNYT

-253 KDPYSLMFR
+253 KDSYSLMFR

-272 TVVNE
+272 TVVDE

-325 KSISV
+325 KSIPA

-335 RQIEWPNA
+335 RHIEWPNA

-389 VIYDATRREVYRYHT
+389 VIYDATRREVYRYQT

-415 GNYTVKQIVSPP
+415 GNYTVKQIVTPP

-432 VVEQKIEITENGNTT
+432 ITEQKIEITENSNTI

-459 DTLKTATNITILGV
+459 DTMKKATIVTIIGV
-473 IVTLIGL
+473 IIVAIGV
-480 ATIIITYS
+480 AIIIITFP
-488 TKRKQP
+488 TKKK

>member
-1 MKKEHTIVVCSILII
+1 
-16 VVAIV
+16 
-21 LLINKSSYAV
+21 
-31 IIPMPDLCPEQ
+31 
-42 IKVNISK
+42 
-49 ENLSLIKTSYTTISL
+49 
-64 PKSINVKNSEESYL
+64 
-78 DKDTIQLMRNKN
+78 
-90 IYQLDEKDLFSQ
+90 
-102 GFSGSSS
+102 
-109 VASILPKFSKN
+109 
-120 KEENRYYT
+120 
-128 QLALWW
+128 
-134 LIDKTSGYEDEYNYT
+134 
-149 LGSEEPLPIETNENE
+149 
-164 KYDEDGNYKYM
+164 M

-272 TVVNE
+272 TVVDE

-303 KINFKAEIIGKIRVD
+303 KINFKAEIIGKMKLD
-318 QWGMYTE
+318 QWGVYSEVYDPITMT
-325 KSISV
+325 KRQAV
-330 NLDET
+330 N
-335 RQIEWPNA
+335 PNGI
-343 VLMNCGRWETY
+343 LMNCGTY
-354 EAFYPLE
+354 TSYQVFYPLE

-415 GNYTVKQIVSPP
+415 GNYTVKQIVTPP

>member
-31 IIPMPDLCPEQ
+31 IISMPDLCPEQ

-64 PKSINVKNSEESYL
+64 PKSINLTNSNETYLNEEG
-78 DKDTIQLMRNKN
+78 IHGIRNQNVHQLEGKT
-90 IYQLDEKDLFSQ
+90 LFLY
-102 GFSGSSS
+102 SGVGEILS
-109 VASILPKFSKN
+109 VIPKFSKN

-134 LIDKTSGYEDEYNYT
+134 LIDKTSGLEDEYNYT
-149 LGSEEPLPIETNENE
+149 YDSEEPLPIEKNENE
-164 KYDEDGNYKYM
+164 KYDEDGNYKYI

-272 TVVNE
+272 TVVDE

-303 KINFKAEIIGKIRVD
+303 KINFKAEIIGKMRVD

-343 VLMNCGRWETY
+343 VLMNCGTWETY

-415 GNYTVKQIVSPP
+415 GNYTVKQIVTPP

-432 VVEQKIEITENGNTT
+432 ITEQKIEITENSNTT

>member
-272 TVVNE
+272 TVVDE

-303 KINFKAEIIGKIRVD
+303 KINFKAEIIGKMKLD
-318 QWGMYTE
+318 QWGGYSEVYDPITMT
-325 KSISV
+325 KRQAV
-330 NLDET
+330 N
-335 RQIEWPNA
+335 PNGI
-343 VLMNCGRWETY
+343 LMNCGTY
-354 EAFYPLE
+354 TSYQVFYPLE

-389 VIYDATRREVYRYHT
+389 VIYDATRREVYRYQT

-415 GNYTVKQIVSPP
+415 GNYNVKQIVTPP

-432 VVEQKIEITENGNTT
+432 ITEQKIEITENSNTI

-459 DTLKTATNITILGV
+459 DTMKKATIVTIIGV
-473 IVTLIGL
+473 IIVAIGV
-480 ATIIITYS
+480 AIIIITFP
-488 TKRKQP
+488 TKKK

>member
-64 PKSINVKNSEESYL
+64 PKSINLTNSNETYLNEEG
-78 DKDTIQLMRNKN
+78 IHGIRNQNVHQLEGKT
-90 IYQLDEKDLFSQ
+90 LFLY
-102 GFSGSSS
+102 SGVGEILS
-109 VASILPKFSKN
+109 VIPKFSKN

-134 LIDKTSGYEDEYNYT
+134 LIDKTSGLEDEYNYT
-149 LGSEEPLPIETNENE
+149 YDSEEPLPIEKNENE
-164 KYDEDGNYKYM
+164 KYDEDGNYKYI

-184 AIKESPNGK
+184 AIKESPNGQ
-193 KITKFIENVEQ
+193 KITKFIENFEK
-204 LMNSGQSS
+204 LNSVQSL
-212 STIIENDDS
+212 STFGEDEGIE
-221 EQMGQL
+221 EMVYL
-227 NPIDPAEISYHVTN
+227 NPINSEDIGYHVTN

-253 KDPYSLMFR
+253 EDPYSLMFR

-272 TVVNE
+272 TVVDE

-303 KINFKAEIIGKIRVD
+303 KINFKAEIIGKMKLD
-318 QWGMYTE
+318 QWGVYSEEYDPITMTE
-325 KSISV
+325 RQAV
-330 NLDET
+330 N
-335 RQIEWPNA
+335 PNA

-415 GNYTVKQIVSPP
+415 GNYTVKQIVTPP

-432 VVEQKIEITENGNTT
+432 ITEQKIEITENGNTT

>member
-64 PKSINVKNSEESYL
+64 PKSINLTNSNETYLNEEG
-78 DKDTIQLMRNKN
+78 IHGIRNQNVHQLEGKT
-90 IYQLDEKDLFSQ
+90 LFLY
-102 GFSGSSS
+102 SGVGEILS
-109 VASILPKFSKN
+109 VIPKFSKN

-134 LIDKTSGYEDEYNYT
+134 LIDKTSGLEDEYNYT
-149 LGSEEPLPIETNENE
+149 YDSEEPLPIEKNENE
-164 KYDEDGNYKYM
+164 KYDEDGNYKYI

-184 AIKESPNGK
+184 AIKESPNGQ
-193 KITKFIENVEQ
+193 KITKFIENFEK
-204 LMNSGQSS
+204 LNSVQSL
-212 STIIENDDS
+212 STFGEDEGIE
-221 EQMGQL
+221 EMVYL
-227 NPIDPAEISYHVTN
+227 NPINSEDIGYHVTN

-253 KDPYSLMFR
+253 EDPYSLMFR

-272 TVVNE
+272 TVVDE

-303 KINFKAEIIGKIRVD
+303 KINFKAEIIGKMKLD
-318 QWGMYTE
+318 QWGVYSEEYDPITMTE
-325 KSISV
+325 RQAV
-330 NLDET
+330 N
-335 RQIEWPNA
+335 PNA

-389 VIYDATRREVYRYHT
+389 VIYDAARREVYRYHT

-415 GNYTVKQIVSPP
+415 GNYTVKQIVTPP

-432 VVEQKIEITENGNTT
+432 ITEQKIEITENGNTT